1 MNIVA
6 GDPQVELGET
16 IPRFFTHWIASCFG
30 HFLMVLLP
38 LVAAWPHPLE
48 GPDFPRWWSVLLFAG
63 VTSIAAAI
71 INANLPVT
79 ARELVKSVALGFA
92 LNATGVILKIA

>member
-1 MNIVA
+1 MA
-6 GDPQVELGET
+6 GNPQVELGET

-38 LVAAWPHPLE
+38 LVAEWPHP
-48 GPDFPRWWSVLLFAG
+48 PTDPSFPRWWSVLLFAG
-63 VTSIAAAI
+63 ATSLVSAV

-92 LNATGVILKIA
+92 LNATSVILKIA